1 LEKETLDPEVVA
13 VSLVSS
19 SGLSP
24 RAEDDL
30 WYIESEELNEDS
42 KSITE
47 SLFARTRLID
57 LGILFGF
64 PSEDWKAI
72 TWILPTW
79 KHQLSKFSNM
89 YKLKRSIFEK
99 FQVANP
105 LIANTN

>member
-72 TWILPTW
+72 TWILPTLLASSL
-79 KHQLSKFSNM
+79 KQEKMRPIKPESKS
-89 YKLKRSIFEK
+89 
-99 FQVANP
+99 
-105 LIANTN
+105 